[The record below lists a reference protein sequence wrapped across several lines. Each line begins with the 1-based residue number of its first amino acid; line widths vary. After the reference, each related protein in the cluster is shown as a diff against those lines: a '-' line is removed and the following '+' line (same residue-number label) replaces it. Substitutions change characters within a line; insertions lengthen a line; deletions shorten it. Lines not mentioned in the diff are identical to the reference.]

1 MTQHGCESWWVGY
14 VWHQVGTK
22 LPPGGTFERSSAVP
36 SMAWGSM
43 SIRLISVKG
52 HIPSPLAA
60 QIILGQAHCPQ
71 DGLLESPAGMF
82 SSCARRASH
91 RRSALPT
98 WLFLSRLDIHD
109 DPNLDGLLRGNP

>member
-1 MTQHGCESWWVGY
+1 MGVSRGGWGTCGTRLAPRVR
-14 VWHQVGTK
+14 QVGR
-22 LPPGGTFERSSAVP
+22 LSDRLLCP

-52 HIPSPLAA
+52 HIPSPLAV

-71 DGLLESPAGMF
+71 DGLLEPPAGMF

-91 RRSALPT
+91 
-98 WLFLSRLDIHD
+98 
-109 DPNLDGLLRGNP
+109 

>member
-1 MTQHGCESWWVGY
+1 MGVSRGGWGTFGTRLAPSFR
-14 VWHQVGTK
+14 QVGR
-22 LPPGGTFERSSAVP
+22 LSDRLLFP

-43 SIRLISVKG
+43 STRLISVKG
-52 HIPSPLAA
+52 HIPSPLAV
-60 QIILGQAHCPQ
+60 QIILGQTHGPQ
-71 DGLLESPAGMF
+71 DGLLEPPAGMF